1 MEFRAHPA
9 YSAPIQTTF
18 DQPMDDAA
26 VEALS
31 ATMRTW
37 RPDQIAD
44 YEASV
49 LDEVAALGGRPVS
62 GFLAVELAA
71 LATVTPHAAG

>member
-1 MEFRAHPA
+1 MEYRAHPA
-9 YSAPIQTTF
+9 LPDSIQTTF
-18 DQPMDDAA
+18 DRPMDDAA
-26 VEALS
+26 VEALC

-44 YEASV
+44 YQDAV

-71 LATVTPHAAG
+71 LATVTPRAAG

>member
-9 YSAPIQTTF
+9 YPDSIPTSL
-18 DQPMDDAA
+18 DGPMDDAA

-44 YEASV
+44 YQDAV

-62 GFLAVELAA
+62 GFLAVEVAA
-71 LATVTPHAAG
+71 LAAVTLRAAG

>member
-1 MEFRAHPA
+1 MEFRAH
-9 YSAPIQTTF
+9 SALPDAIQTAF
-18 DQPMDDAA
+18 DRPMDDAA

-37 RPDQIAD
+37 RADQIAD

-71 LATVTPHAAG
+71 LATVAPRAID

>member
-1 MEFRAHPA
+1 MELRAHPA
-9 YSAPIQTTF
+9 FSAAKQTAF

-26 VEALS
+26 VDALS

-44 YEASV
+44 YEAAV

-62 GFLAVELAA
+62 GFLAVDLAA
-71 LATVTPHAAG
+71 LATVTPHPAG

>member
-9 YSAPIQTTF
+9 FSDATRIPF
-18 DQPMDDAA
+18 NQPMDDAA

-71 LATVTPHAAG
+71 LATVAPRAID